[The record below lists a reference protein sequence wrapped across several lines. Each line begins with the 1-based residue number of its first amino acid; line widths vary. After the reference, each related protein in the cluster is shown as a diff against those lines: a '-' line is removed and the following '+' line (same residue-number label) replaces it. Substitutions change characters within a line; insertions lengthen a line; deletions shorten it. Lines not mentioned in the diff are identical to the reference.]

1 MECPHGERS
10 GKQNYPRG
18 REATYIGGGS
28 YYAHLH
34 GGVMT
39 QQQPPPTGQVQITAD
54 DFNSLMQVDELT
66 RVKVHNIALQR
77 RVAELEEEVAK
88 LEAQIAEPDTTTT
101 NNKNDSKLTAVGA
114 D

>member
-1 MECPHGERS
+1 
-10 GKQNYPRG
+10 
-18 REATYIGGGS
+18 
-28 YYAHLH
+28 
-34 GGVMT
+34 MT
-39 QQQPPPTGQVQITAD
+39 QQQPPATGQIQITAD

-77 RVAELEEEVAK
+77 RNAELEEENAK

>member
-1 MECPHGERS
+1 
-10 GKQNYPRG
+10 
-18 REATYIGGGS
+18 
-28 YYAHLH
+28 
-34 GGVMT
+34 MT

-77 RVAELEEEVAK
+77 RVAELEEEKAT

>member
-1 MECPHGERS
+1 
-10 GKQNYPRG
+10 
-18 REATYIGGGS
+18 
-28 YYAHLH
+28 
-34 GGVMT
+34 MT
-39 QQQPPPTGQVQITAD
+39 QQQPVATGQVQITAD

-77 RVAELEEEVAK
+77 RNAELEEENAK

>member
-1 MECPHGERS
+1 
-10 GKQNYPRG
+10 
-18 REATYIGGGS
+18 
-28 YYAHLH
+28 
-34 GGVMT
+34 MT
-39 QQQPPPTGQVQITAD
+39 QQQPPATGVQITAD

-77 RVAELEEEVAK
+77 RVAELEEENAK
-88 LEAQIAEPDTTTT
+88 LEAQIAEPDTINTTTT

>member
-1 MECPHGERS
+1 
-10 GKQNYPRG
+10 
-18 REATYIGGGS
+18 
-28 YYAHLH
+28 
-34 GGVMT
+34 MT

-77 RVAELEEEVAK
+77 RVAELEEQNAK

>member
-1 MECPHGERS
+1 
-10 GKQNYPRG
+10 
-18 REATYIGGGS
+18 
-28 YYAHLH
+28 
-34 GGVMT
+34 MT

-77 RVAELEEEVAK
+77 RIAELEEENAK
-88 LEAQIAEPDTTTT
+88 LEAQIAEPDTTTSTNT
-101 NNKNDSKLTAVGA
+101 NNKNDSKLTAVAG

>member
-1 MECPHGERS
+1 
-10 GKQNYPRG
+10 
-18 REATYIGGGS
+18 
-28 YYAHLH
+28 
-34 GGVMT
+34 MT

>member
-1 MECPHGERS
+1 
-10 GKQNYPRG
+10 
-18 REATYIGGGS
+18 
-28 YYAHLH
+28 
-34 GGVMT
+34 MT
-39 QQQPPPTGQVQITAD
+39 QQQPVATGVQITAD

-77 RVAELEEEVAK
+77 RNAELEEENAK

>member
-1 MECPHGERS
+1 
-10 GKQNYPRG
+10 
-18 REATYIGGGS
+18 
-28 YYAHLH
+28 
-34 GGVMT
+34 MT
-39 QQQPPPTGQVQITAD
+39 QQQPVATGVQITAD
-54 DFNSLMQVDELT
+54 DFNFLMQVDELT

-77 RVAELEEEVAK
+77 RNAELEEENAK

>member
-1 MECPHGERS
+1 MPQE
-10 GKQNYPRG
+10 
-18 REATYIGGGS
+18 
-28 YYAHLH
+28 
-34 GGVMT
+34 
-39 QQQPPPTGQVQITAD
+39 QVQITAD

-77 RVAELEEEVAK
+77 RVAELEEENAK
-88 LEAQIAEPDTTTT
+88 LEAQIAEPDKANKTTT

>member
-1 MECPHGERS
+1 
-10 GKQNYPRG
+10 
-18 REATYIGGGS
+18 
-28 YYAHLH
+28 
-34 GGVMT
+34 MT

-77 RVAELEEEVAK
+77 RDNELEEENGK

-101 NNKNDSKLTAVGA
+101 TNNKNDSKLTVVGA

>member
-1 MECPHGERS
+1 
-10 GKQNYPRG
+10 
-18 REATYIGGGS
+18 
-28 YYAHLH
+28 
-34 GGVMT
+34 MT

-77 RVAELEEEVAK
+77 RVAELEEENAK
-88 LEAQIAEPDTTTT
+88 LEAQIAEPDTTNTTT
-101 NNKNDSKLTAVGA
+101 NKKNDSKLTAVGA

>member
-1 MECPHGERS
+1 
-10 GKQNYPRG
+10 
-18 REATYIGGGS
+18 
-28 YYAHLH
+28 
-34 GGVMT
+34 MT
-39 QQQPPPTGQVQITAD
+39 QQQPPATGVQITAD

-77 RVAELEEEVAK
+77 RVAELEEENAK

>member
-1 MECPHGERS
+1 
-10 GKQNYPRG
+10 
-18 REATYIGGGS
+18 
-28 YYAHLH
+28 
-34 GGVMT
+34 MT
-39 QQQPPPTGQVQITAD
+39 QQQPPPTGVQITAD

-77 RVAELEEEVAK
+77 RVAELEAENAELK
-88 LEAQIAEPDTTTT
+88 AQIAEPDTATST

>member
-1 MECPHGERS
+1 
-10 GKQNYPRG
+10 
-18 REATYIGGGS
+18 
-28 YYAHLH
+28 
-34 GGVMT
+34 MT

-77 RVAELEEEVAK
+77 RVAELEEENAELK
-88 LEAQIAEPDTTTT
+88 AQIDGPDTINTTT
-101 NNKNDSKLTAVGA
+101 NNKNDSKLTVVGA

>member
-1 MECPHGERS
+1 
-10 GKQNYPRG
+10 
-18 REATYIGGGS
+18 
-28 YYAHLH
+28 
-34 GGVMT
+34 MT

-77 RVAELEEEVAK
+77 RVAELEEENAK

>member
-1 MECPHGERS
+1 
-10 GKQNYPRG
+10 
-18 REATYIGGGS
+18 
-28 YYAHLH
+28 
-34 GGVMT
+34 MT
-39 QQQPPPTGQVQITAD
+39 QQQPPATGVQITAD

-77 RVAELEEEVAK
+77 RVAELEEENVK

>member
-1 MECPHGERS
+1 
-10 GKQNYPRG
+10 
-18 REATYIGGGS
+18 
-28 YYAHLH
+28 
-34 GGVMT
+34 MT

-77 RVAELEEEVAK
+77 RNAELEEENAK

>member
-1 MECPHGERS
+1 
-10 GKQNYPRG
+10 
-18 REATYIGGGS
+18 
-28 YYAHLH
+28 
-34 GGVMT
+34 MT

-77 RVAELEEEVAK
+77 RVAELEEENAK
-88 LEAQIAEPDTTTT
+88 LEAQIAGPDTTTT